1 MKKLYILGLL
11 FIFILVSCQKLDQ
24 DNIIAVKVTKVEI
37 TNKLNKELVV
47 NEEAQLGVKI
57 TPLNATFKDIIWFSS
72 NTSIL
77 TVSDKGK
84 IKALRKGTATITAF
98 AKEDNIKD
106 TYTVKV
112 NNPNILA
119 ESIKLSQKELVL
131 KLNETSNLSAEILPA
146 NTSDKTVKWSID
158 NDKIATVVD
167 GKITALSIGEAII
180 SATTKNDLKATC
192 KLIVKSNVV
201 EVTSIVINKGNKY
214 TTTTDFV
221 MFKANVLPENAENKT
236 IVWSTSDKSIGT
248 IGTTGSWLGKK
259 AGTCTITATASN
271 GVSASC
277 ELTYDYTPVTGIN
290 MPSDITVNLEEEFTI
305 TSSILPSN
313 ASNAWI
319 EEPVITGPDGGL
331 IYDGYGSKGGSKYTW
346 MGITAGVYTVKYI
359 TEDGAFEGTCNVTVV
374 DPNKPSGTFKFTLG
388 KVYIPKG
395 EKLLVEMEYKPANM
409 PNKEITWSTSDETIA
424 SVETFVNESGDG
436 SINAFIK
443 THKVGICTLTA
454 TLENGLSST
463 CEVNVTEP
471 KVLVES
477 ITLNKESFTLKV
489 GESIDLGIKVL
500 PENASNKELSFSTW
514 NKDLVSFEDGKLKG
528 LKAGTTKFT
537 LTADDGSYVSVSMVD
552 VTVVEND
559 IPSSICIDPD
569 GREYMTVVIGNQT
582 WMAENYAYLPKVNL
596 VTIDSYDEACFYVY
610 DYMGT
615 DVSEAKATV
624 NYSKYGVLY
633 NKIAAVE
640 NAPKGWHLP
649 TDAEWKTLEEN
660 QGMSQED
667 SNKEGFSIRG
677 SKEICSKFKAVEGWG
692 TYGGINSNKM
702 SIIPAGKRNI
712 DSEFDDITY
721 KTAFW
726 TNTPGN
732 VKNSSYRR
740 EFVYYSSSIMRSS
753 KGSNKNGFSVR
764 YVKD

>member
-106 TYTVKV
+106 IYTVKV

-119 ESIKLSQKELVL
+119 ESIKLSQKEIVL

-158 NDKIATVVD
+158 NKKIASVVD

-221 MFKANVLPENAENKT
+221 MFKANVLPENAENKA

-374 DPNKPSGTFKFTLG
+374 DPNKPSGTFKFTLR
-388 KVYIPKG
+388 KVYIPNG

-409 PNKEITWSTSDETIA
+409 PNKEITWTTSDETIA

-489 GESIDLGIKVL
+489 GESIDLGIKIL
-500 PENASNKELSFSTW
+500 PEDASNKELSFSAW
-514 NKDLVSFEDGKLKG
+514 NKDLVAFEDGKLKG
-528 LKAGTTKFT
+528 LKAGATKFT

-552 VTVVEND
+552 VTVVE
-559 IPSSICIDPD
+559 
-569 GREYMTVVIGNQT
+569 
-582 WMAENYAYLPKVNL
+582 
-596 VTIDSYDEACFYVY
+596 
-610 DYMGT
+610 
-615 DVSEAKATV
+615 
-624 NYSKYGVLY
+624 
-633 NKIAAVE
+633 
-640 NAPKGWHLP
+640 
-649 TDAEWKTLEEN
+649 
-660 QGMSQED
+660 
-667 SNKEGFSIRG
+667 
-677 SKEICSKFKAVEGWG
+677 
-692 TYGGINSNKM
+692 
-702 SIIPAGKRNI
+702 
-712 DSEFDDITY
+712 
-721 KTAFW
+721 
-726 TNTPGN
+726 
-732 VKNSSYRR
+732 
-740 EFVYYSSSIMRSS
+740 
-753 KGSNKNGFSVR
+753 
-764 YVKD
+764 